1 MKSNIIFKLN
11 TQLRITFS
19 VLKNS
24 PSKFRDKQTKI
35 EISIGSLWEV
45 QTKNAKK
52 TIFTINLSQPS
63 VFE

>member
-52 TIFTINLSQPS
+52 TISQ
-63 VFE
+63 